1 MNDRTT
7 PVEIQAARAG
17 LQVRRH
23 VELFPTGKWSITP
36 AAIELLAHHQ
46 VDPAGIIWR
55 HRAGDW
61 GDVDLD
67 QAMANNDAVL
77 FGGPILSMYRVG
89 CDLVS
94 IETVDAGTTTRIFTT
109 RD

>member
-1 MNDRTT
+1 MTYRTT
-7 PVEIQAARAG
+7 PDNEQTTSSG

-23 VELFPTGKWSITP
+23 VELFPTGKWTITP
-36 AAIELLAHHQ
+36 AAISVLAHHGI
-46 VDPAGIIWR
+46 DPAGIIWR

-77 FGGPILSMYRVG
+77 FGGPILSLYRVG
-89 CDLVS
+89 RDLVS
-94 IETVDAGTTTRIFTT
+94 IETADAGASTRICTSE
-109 RD
+109 D

>member
-7 PVEIQAARAG
+7 PVEIQTARAG
-17 LQVRRH
+17 LKVRQH

-36 AAIELLAHHQ
+36 AAISQLAHHR

-77 FGGPILSMYRVG
+77 FGGPILSMYRMG
-89 CDLVS
+89 CNLVS
-94 IETVDAGTTTRIFTT
+94 IETVDAGAITRISTT